1 MAVPTAIPRR
11 RADPVST
18 NVPIWRPLLHTKCKN
33 ADFMG
38 AGPSN
43 QNAAESGS
51 TAMHELDADAPQ
63 AKLGRRVFGAI
74 ARPKPLHETVVE
86 RLRNMIVEGEL
97 ASGERLHEAN
107 FATVLQVS
115 RTPIREATKLLAAEG
130 LVDLLPGRGARVS
143 ELSVEDILD
152 LFETIAGVERH
163 ACELAAERMSERDL
177 DRLQRAHKR
186 MARHH
191 AAGERQPY
199 FKLNHEIHL
208 AIVEASKNATLQ
220 GIHASLMSRAQR
232 ARYAAL
238 SSHAIHAIDATRD
251 EQRGATSGSG
261 LQSDDSACLLQTGA
275 SRSASI
281 TRCSGSCGC
290 DDRRFS
296 GPWRN
301 SFGQARCG

>member
-1 MAVPTAIPRR
+1 
-11 RADPVST
+11 
-18 NVPIWRPLLHTKCKN
+18 
-33 ADFMG
+33 MG
-38 AGPSN
+38 TGPSN

-51 TAMHELDADAPQ
+51 TAMHEFDADALQ

-107 FATVLQVS
+107 LATVLQVS

-130 LVDLLPGRGARVS
+130 LVNLLPGRGARVS

-208 AIVEASKNATLQ
+208 AIVEASKNATLR
-220 GIHASLMSRAQR
+220 GIHASLMSRARR

-238 SSHAIHAIDATRD
+238 SSRARWIEAMGEHELMMTALVARD
-251 EQRGATSGSG
+251 SHRAGEIMRQHDLGTA
-261 LQSDDSACLLQTGA
+261 L
-275 SRSASI
+275 SI
-281 TRCSGSCGC
+281 VAALR
-290 DDRRFS
+290 
-296 GPWRN
+296 P
-301 SFGQARCG
+301 AAPYP